1 MSRYAGRLVLL
12 LGLPSWV
19 SGLSSSIAWASG
31 MFWSLLLSLPL
42 YRRHVVFAGR
52 HEFLT
57 KQWISSRKQERIW
70 EQKMRRGMEPP
81 VKKQTES
88 ARTRNLW
95 MWKSVSV
102 SWRKMKE
109 EKLLTMD
116 VHANQWQLSREPTTR
131 ASSPACEPPT
141 KNDDGNQGS
150 DSWIHDVLRGKSGW
164 RCCWEP
170 RLAQWREWRGVAWW
184 LVRENEIVFRSRYIV
199 LGLAVGGSGENGS
212 RIVFHLQITVKYF
225 DKLF

>member
-1 MSRYAGRLVLL
+1 
-12 LGLPSWV
+12 
-19 SGLSSSIAWASG
+19 
-31 MFWSLLLSLPL
+31 
-42 YRRHVVFAGR
+42 
-52 HEFLT
+52 
-57 KQWISSRKQERIW
+57 
-70 EQKMRRGMEPP
+70 
-81 VKKQTES
+81 
-88 ARTRNLW
+88 
-95 MWKSVSV
+95 MWKSMSV

-131 ASSPACEPPT
+131 ASSPACEPAT
-141 KNDDGNQGS
+141 TNDDGNQGS

-199 LGLAVGGSGENGS
+199 DGSEILNGRTQEEGESG
-212 RIVFHLQITVKYF
+212 RC
-225 DKLF
+225 DKWIIGREMMWIYDDDDYYLLFLWFFFFSF